1 MHLYTDK
8 SLHRELVGGFEHFVF
23 FHLLGII
30 ILIDSYFSDGW
41 LNHQPEK
48 LLHRESGQS
57 HLGVFRN
64 GDTPIAGWFMENPIE
79 NGWLNRVP
87 LFQDTITL
95 SRRVEPSPNQ
105 FRLVVRLGPQRFSS
119 WTALQRRETQ
129 RANFEAQWWIHLR
142 MDRTCSTRRLIG
154 TPNNHWY
161 LSDHW

>member
-79 NGWLNRVP
+79 NGWFNRVFLYFRTP
-87 LFQDTITL
+87 SLFI

-105 FRLVVRLGPQRFSS
+105 LRLGPWGLDRSAFPLGRHCRGVRLSAQTSKRSGGFTCG
-119 WTALQRRETQ
+119 WTARVLHGD
-129 RANFEAQWWIHLR
+129 W
-142 MDRTCSTRRLIG
+142 
-154 TPNNHWY
+154 
-161 LSDHW
+161 